1 MASRMEKYHDDE
13 QQRVSSRLERNKQ
26 KYDDFKGMAYSEF
39 PSTSEMT
46 IPTKFI
52 DKDEPFNS
60 DEYDDYQSRRE
71 RRNKEDSSTS
81 IPEHKKLPYSFLD
94 DDREDYDINSVLK
107 RAREN
112 RNKEDELDYKR
123 KLRTSEYNILE
134 GLDQEKLE
142 KIVKKKKEMYRDG
155 EESDIKEL
163 INTIT
168 SNSLS
173 NKVNEKLKE
182 ETELERQVEVEGEST
197 NTNVNDN
204 DSADLLSELLPD
216 RIDETIITEAI
227 SEDMIEEYQPSIE
240 EDEEKE
246 ELDTSFYTKS
256 MDLSERDLVNKINEK
271 NDELDTSFIENT
283 SGQLFFKVLSVILV
297 VVVIAVVLFIVY
309 NACRVK

>member
-13 QQRVSSRLERNKQ
+13 QSRVSSRLERNRQ
-26 KYDDFKGMAYSEF
+26 KYDDFKNMAYSEF
-39 PSTSEMT
+39 PSVSEMR

-52 DKDEPFNS
+52 DKDEPLIE
-60 DEYDDYQSRRE
+60 DYYQDYQGKRGRGANRE
-71 RRNKEDSSTS
+71 DTV
-81 IPEHKKLPYSFLD
+81 KKIEEKKMPYSFL
-94 DDREDYDINSVLK
+94 EEENNSDYDINSVLK
-107 RAREN
+107 KAREN
-112 RNKEDELDYKR
+112 RSKEDELDYKR

-142 KIVKKKKEMYRDG
+142 MIVQKKKEMYRDG

-173 NKVNEKLKE
+173 SKVNEKLRE
-182 ETELERQVEVEGEST
+182 EQELDREVEVEGEALS
-197 NTNVNDN
+197 DG
-204 DSADLLSELLPD
+204 DDLLSELLPD

-227 SEDMIEEYQPSIE
+227 SEDMVENYEPKV

-246 ELDTSFYTKS
+246 ELDTSFYTRS
-256 MDLSERDLVNKINEK
+256 MDLSEHDLVNEINEK
-271 NDELDTSFIENT
+271 NDELDTSFVENS
-283 SGQLFFKVLSVILV
+283 SGQLFFKVFSVILV
-297 VVVIAVVLFIVY
+297 IIVIAVILFIVY